1 MPEPFSAAPL
11 PRLRHRLPSEAGTA
25 DAIPHRGNGS
35 GAGDVEHLTKHLGR
49 PLRSYRDFVSEITAN
64 TWRQRQNAD
73 TPEPQRSMT
82 MIYST
87 ATVPVNPEGATPLTR
102 A

>member
-49 PLRSYRDFVSEITAN
+49 PLRSYRDFVSEITPIP
-64 TWRQRQNAD
+64 D
-73 TPEPQRSMT
+73 DSGKTPIPR
-82 MIYST
+82 
-87 ATVPVNPEGATPLTR
+87 NPKGA
-102 A
+102 